1 MVLNIA
7 HKLNLRIPEDLSI
20 IGFDDSLLSEIMEP
34 KLTTMTHPKEK
45 MGRDAAK
52 LIVKLI
58 NNGNHFEENDSI
70 LYEPKLIIRNSTS
83 YFKITK

>member
-1 MVLNIA
+1 MT
-7 HKLNLRIPEDLSI
+7 HYSQ
-20 IGFDDSLLSEIMEP
+20 EIMEP